1 MTEEIE
7 YKFLKNVNIE
17 NRVVGEFYISMTLK
31 LGKWYA
37 ATSKKEAYLGTYC
50 PVGEREKFE
59 IWKKE
64 NKELCMEKHENPAKG
79 DIWMHCGVEFRHDGT
94 RWRSEETRENNKK
107 AQAARQKTPEGR
119 KAQRISGRKSRG
131 IEFKDKA
138 QEEEVDDKFMTAT
151 HCNNCETCKL
161 TRHPEPFSNTSA
173 CLDHS
178 YLTKLPRQI
187 ICHYCNNN
195 EAYLR
200 RVNKWK
206 KDDPN
211 FTRFALINGKPIYLS
226 I

>member
-1 MTEEIE
+1 MNKETE
-7 YKFLKNVNIE
+7 YTFLNNVDVE
-17 NRVVGEFYISMTLK
+17 NRVAGEFYISMTLK
-31 LGKWYA
+31 LGKWFA
-37 ATSKKEAYLGTYC
+37 ATSKTKAHLGGYC

-64 NKELCMEKHENPAKG
+64 NKDLCMERPEKPETGAVC
-79 DIWMHCGVEFRHDGT
+79 MHGGVEFRWCGKSG
-94 RWRSEETRENNKK
+94 WRSEESLEKRK
-107 AQAARQKTPEGR
+107 QATADWDKTPEGR
-119 KAQRISGRKSRG
+119 KAKRFAGWKTRG
-131 IEFKDKA
+131 IIFPSKKRKDK
-138 QEEEVDDKFMTAT
+138 VYDCYGKAT

-161 TRHPEPFSNTSA
+161 TRHPEPYSNDTA

-187 ICHYCNNN
+187 ICHYCNSQ

-211 FTRFALINGKPIYLS
+211 FTRFAIINGVDVYLS
-226 I
+226 